1 MSPLPTQFQD
11 VLHLL
16 IESASP
22 FHSFERTRR
31 HTARCSRRSAR
42 RAPQLVRWA
51 SKNLRDF
58 APELILAKACAPD
71 LVFVQTTKEVHH
83 EQRKSLQR

>member
-1 MSPLPTQFQD
+1 MTSFAMLKDLTATLCDPNALQRLC
-11 VLHLL
+11 VSKKSYASKL
-16 IESASP
+16 I
-22 FHSFERTRR
+22 HKL
-31 HTARCSRRSAR
+31 RC
-42 RAPQLVRWA
+42 WA